1 MKTILY
7 FIKIFFLILFN
18 NILDISI
25 FIGIKI
31 KKFIIFIGRNLKK
44 LVIKVGSFFKI
55 LLNKIKKSYPI
66 IKNKIGEVCFDI
78 SDYFINLKYK
88 IFIWYLKSKEKK
100 LNYDKIYSEDAVKYQ
115 IEKLVQEEQ
124 RKKAE
129 EKAKKEEEEKLEKER
144 LEKERLEQERIE
156 KEKLEQ
162 ERLEQE
168 KLEAEKQAKIE
179 EEKRLE
185 AERLEQEKLE
195 QEKLEKEKN
204 TEQPIIEDKKEKKVK
219 TKSISISKIIK
230 GFFVLLFWFLIVG
243 IALTCI
249 VLAENTFLGIDLDR
263 QFLYNIDLLTR
274 DQAKM
279 LILAGM
285 FFSLV
290 ALGELLV
297 FLYKF
302 ITCKPI
308 LNTFKPSRFTL
319 ALIFSYFSGFCFI
332 VREDIQTSIDS
343 ELIKNTSYLIILEK
357 VLPIIAIILF
367 LIGAIELM
375 ISLNNFTLKGESND
389 K

>member
-1 MKTILY
+1 
-7 FIKIFFLILFN
+7 
-18 NILDISI
+18 
-25 FIGIKI
+25 
-31 KKFIIFIGRNLKK
+31 
-44 LVIKVGSFFKI
+44 
-55 LLNKIKKSYPI
+55 
-66 IKNKIGEVCFDI
+66 
-78 SDYFINLKYK
+78 
-88 IFIWYLKSKEKK
+88 
-100 LNYDKIYSEDAVKYQ
+100 
-115 IEKLVQEEQ
+115 
-124 RKKAE
+124 
-129 EKAKKEEEEKLEKER
+129 
-144 LEKERLEQERIE
+144 
-156 KEKLEQ
+156 
-162 ERLEQE
+162 
-168 KLEAEKQAKIE
+168 
-179 EEKRLE
+179 
-185 AERLEQEKLE
+185 
-195 QEKLEKEKN
+195 
-204 TEQPIIEDKKEKKVK
+204 
-219 TKSISISKIIK
+219 
-230 GFFVLLFWFLIVG
+230 
-243 IALTCI
+243 
-249 VLAENTFLGIDLDR
+249 
-263 QFLYNIDLLTR
+263 
-274 DQAKM
+274 M